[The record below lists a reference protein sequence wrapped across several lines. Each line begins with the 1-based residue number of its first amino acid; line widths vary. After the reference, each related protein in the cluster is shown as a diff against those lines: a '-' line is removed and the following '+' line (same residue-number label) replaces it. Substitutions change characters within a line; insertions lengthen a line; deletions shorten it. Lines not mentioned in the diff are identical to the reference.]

1 MKRSA
6 VNFVGALWLI
16 LLAFLA
22 TNGQEISSSG
32 GLALPGIHGRIIS
45 GKQATTGQF
54 PWQVILKRD
63 EWDDL
68 LCGGSIISDTW
79 VLTAAHCGYGFDS
92 LFLIFGSV
100 ELNNENA
107 LNMTSS
113 SIFVHPNYND
123 KMNNDVALI
132 QLPQALTFSNTISPI
147 SLVSSSQAWNNFV
160 GSVATVAGYGLMDD
174 EYLEYSDVLQY
185 AQVTVIGNENC
196 APIYGSSVVL
206 DSTLCAQGADGTNMS
221 ICSGDS
227 GGPLILYNS
236 SSGQWQ
242 QIGINSFVAEDQCT
256 AGYPSGYVRL
266 TSFLQYIG
274 ETTGLVIN

>member
-196 APIYGSSVVL
+196 APIYGSSDL
-206 DSTLCAQGADGTNMS
+206 K
-221 ICSGDS
+221 
-227 GGPLILYNS
+227 Y
-236 SSGQWQ
+236 
-242 QIGINSFVAEDQCT
+242 
-256 AGYPSGYVRL
+256 
-266 TSFLQYIG
+266 
-274 ETTGLVIN
+274 